1 MRIKTSELTG
11 APLNWAVATAMGLD
25 IEIKYGV
32 VHTYDDE
39 VFMPDLDWNIVGFII
54 TREGIDVHRVN
65 AEMWSAKWWANNSGM
80 VKKPAQRF
88 KHNIQTDGPNP
99 RIAALRCYVA
109 SKMGDEV
116 EIPEGLL
123 T

>member
-11 APLNWAVATAMGLD
+11 APLNWAVATVMGLD

-32 VHTYDDE
+32 VHTDDDE

-54 TREGIDVHRVN
+54 EREGIMLVRHTAIPILN
-65 AEMWSAKWWANNSGM
+65 CGPYYWKAN
-80 VKKPAQRF
+80 K
-88 KHNIQTDGPNP
+88 TDGPTP

-116 EIPEGLL
+116 EIPEELL
-123 T
+123 I

>member
-11 APLNWAVATAMGLD
+11 APLNWAVATVMGLD

-32 VHTYDDE
+32 VHTDDDE

-54 TREGIDVHRVN
+54 EQEGID
-65 AEMWSAKWWANNSGM
+65 
-80 VKKPAQRF
+80 
-88 KHNIQTDGPNP
+88 ICTDTRGGWIATLITDWEEGTFVRGEDETP

-109 SKMGDEV
+109 SKLGDEV
-116 EIPEGLL
+116 EIPEELL
-123 T
+123 I